1 MIVPASYQMVYK
13 MLDDITTVF
22 HNLKKIIS
30 QKYDSSQTS
39 VGDEGGY
46 APNINS
52 PEEALDLIMD
62 AITTSG
68 LKAGEDIFIALDCAA
83 SEYYKDG
90 KYEILQNQF
99 FSPDETL
106 QYLKNL
112 CTKYPII
119 SIEDPFDENDFASWK
134 KITEELGDKI
144 MIVGDDLFTT
154 SPEYCKNNLEEKWAN
169 SLLVKVNQIGTVSEA
184 LDAIHYMRRSGG
196 KIILSHRSGETN
208 DDIIT
213 DLGFGI
219 GAEFLKIGA
228 PCRGERIAK
237 YNRLIEIDMGMY
249 EV

>member
-1 MIVPASYQMVYK
+1 
-13 MLDDITTVF
+13 MLDDITTIF

-30 QKYDSSQTS
+30 QKYDSSQTA

-46 APNINS
+46 ATNINS

-62 AITTSG
+62 AITTSR
-68 LKAGEDIFIALDCAA
+68 LKPGEDIFIALDCAA

-99 FSPDETL
+99 FTPNETL

-154 SPEYCKNNLEEKWAN
+154 SPEYCFNNLTEKWAN

-184 LDAIHYMRRSGG
+184 LDAIHYMRESGG

-237 YNRLIEIDMGMY
+237 YNRLIEIDMGIY
-249 EV
+249 DV